1 MRWERR
7 EVVWGERE
15 RMNEWK
21 CVVRAIQGGIKREE
35 TFDTIFE
42 GCVGLGFDRKQEGK
56 DAETPTRDAPPP
68 YPSGQTAGLPA
79 AGSVDRLS
87 AISHSLNETF
97 VHFPCHLLS
106 FAAKTTC
113 MLPSEAELLWLVRG
127 VCIWMG
133 VLTIDI
139 KYWTSSNGKVAWSC
153 LTGVCFRFW
162 LFWWLLNYFEPCP
175 SFTFLCI

>member
-1 MRWERR
+1 MGKKGGSVR
-7 EVVWGERE
+7 GERE
-15 RMNEWK
+15 NEWMK
-21 CVVRAIQGGIKREE
+21 MCCEGHPGRASKGRRHLTPSLK
-35 TFDTIFE
+35 
-42 GCVGLGFDRKQEGK
+42 GCIGLGFDRKQEGK

-79 AGSVDRLS
+79 AGSIDGLS